1 MSQFIESI
9 RIENGVIGLLDYH
22 NDRFNAT
29 RKLFFC
35 VEDEWDLKHFIHI
48 PEKYKK
54 GVVKCRIV
62 YDLEIVNVQFSVYR
76 PQRISHL
83 KLQETSINYAYKST
97 DRSQL
102 EELKNLALPADEV
115 LIVKNGKISDTS
127 FTNII
132 FSKNGLWFT
141 PDSPLLEGV
150 RREYLLNIGRIE
162 EHEIYPA
169 DITNFESFMLINAM
183 LDFDENR
190 VLPIQNIQGL

>member
-9 RIENGVIGLLDYH
+9 RIENGNIELLDYH
-22 NDRFNAT
+22 NERFNTT

-35 VEDEWDLKHFIHI
+35 VEDECDLKHFIHI
-48 PEKYKK
+48 PEEYKK

-162 EHEIYPA
+162 EHEICPA